1 MRPTIDDIARE
12 VNVSTATVSRAL
24 RGLSNVAP
32 ETRQKILD
40 RARELGYQ
48 LSPVATRTARGK
60 KSVGII
66 TPLKPQWF
74 LSKLISSI
82 ESYLFAVGLEGHRFS
97 IDSIDTR
104 TDLIEQLVTTQLV
117 DGLILTSTSLK
128 AESIDR
134 LAEIGSLKIV
144 TIEGS
149 TEYFSSVYIDNV
161 EGAKI
166 ATSHLINLGHRSIG
180 LISGEEYDPLY
191 SPIPSQRKEGYVSA
205 LEEASIPVRKELI
218 TSGNFS
224 YQGGE
229 KAMEKL
235 FTIKDPP
242 TAIFALSDEMAIGAM
257 YAIRK
262 MKLRVPEDISVM
274 GFDDNDVSKYI
285 GLTSVHQPVSEFG
298 EQAAKQLVYELYHD
312 IEELKHIELGFNL
325 IIRETT
331 GPGPGRKSNVAG
343 NDFSNDIYL

>member
-1 MRPTIDDIARE
+1 MVSENDVLYYIQRPTIDDIARE

-97 IDSIDTR
+97 IDSIDTQA
-104 TDLIEQLVTTQLV
+104 DLIDRLVTTQLV
-117 DGLILTSTSLK
+117 DGLILT
-128 AESIDR
+128 
-134 LAEIGSLKIV
+134 SLKIV